1 MSQFILN
8 AVVRGEELQ
17 GKGASRRLRKQNL
30 VPSVIYGGNDK
41 PVTVSV
47 KLNELVKSLEDDAF
61 FATIIKIAIE
71 GGEEE
76 SVIIKDLQR
85 HPAKGFPMHADFQR
99 IVKGQML
106 SMSVPVRFEGADTSP
121 AIKAGATL
129 STTVVELDINCI
141 PSNIPE
147 YLVVDV
153 SEMKVGDSLRLSD
166 IKLPEGVTLAD
177 LEAGTD
183 RTVANLNAERAE
195 EEVATDAPE
204 APVTE
209 VASESEE

>member
-8 AVVRGEELQ
+8 ALVRGEELQ

-30 VPSVIYGGNDK
+30 VPSVVYGGEDK
-41 PVTVSV
+41 PLAVSV
-47 KLNELVKSLEDDAF
+47 KLNELVKALEDDAF
-61 FATIIKIAIE
+61 FATIIKIALE
-71 GGEEE
+71 DGLEEA
-76 SVIIKDLQR
+76 VIIKDLQR

-99 IVKGQML
+99 VVKGQML

-147 YLVVDV
+147 YLTVDV
-153 SEMKVGDSLRLSD
+153 SNMQIGDSLRLSD
-166 IKLPEGVTLAD
+166 IELPEGVTLAD

-209 VASESEE
+209 VAGESEE